1 MKFKIEQI
9 AIAPASAELA
19 KQLLREIG
27 AQDWTEDTV
36 TAAGDV
42 WGNASE
48 NRANL
53 SFNYELLN
61 DAKEFEILAY
71 QQGENWMQEH
81 SPSVSHLGM
90 HVTAEELERWRE
102 FFAAREIR
110 VAQEVDTSSH
120 TNPFLIET
128 GRKYHYT
135 IFDTRDILGVDLK
148 FIVRRE
154 GE

>member
-9 AIAPASAELA
+9 AIAPANAEFA
-19 KQLLREIG
+19 KKLLREIG
-27 AQDWTEDTV
+27 AENWTEDAV
-36 TAAGDV
+36 TAVGDV

-53 SFNYELLN
+53 SFNYDLLN
-61 DAKEFEILAY
+61 DAKEFEVLAY
-71 QQGENWMQEH
+71 QHGENWMQGH

-102 FFAAREIR
+102 FFGAREIR
-110 VAQEVDTSSH
+110 VAQEVDTVAH
-120 TNPFLIET
+120 TNPFLLET

-135 IFDTRDILGVDLK
+135 IFDTRGILGVDLK

-154 GE
+154 DE